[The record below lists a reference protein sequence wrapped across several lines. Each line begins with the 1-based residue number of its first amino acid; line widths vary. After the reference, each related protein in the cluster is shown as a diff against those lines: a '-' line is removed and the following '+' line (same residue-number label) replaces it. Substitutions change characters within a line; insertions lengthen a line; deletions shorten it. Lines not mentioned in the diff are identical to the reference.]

1 MTEQQEMAP
10 RRFGKYVLLERIGR
24 GGMAEVFRA
33 RTYGP
38 GGFAKD
44 CAIKRIL
51 PNLLDDEQF
60 VRMFIDEARLTSHLA
75 HPNIVQVLEL
85 GELQGS
91 LFIAM
96 EYIAGKDLLDVLARC
111 ARRSRRIPR
120 ELVLYIMMELLR
132 ALDYAHNAL
141 DERGEPIRIVH
152 RDVSPS
158 NVLVSY
164 TGTVKIGDFGI
175 ARSGLQTNR
184 TEVGTQKGKMG
195 YMSPEQ
201 VTGAAIDRRSDL
213 FAASVIF
220 FEMLT
225 MSRLFKAENDL
236 EVMLKI
242 RDCEIE
248 TDLERMSSLP
258 DDLRAIVRKGL
269 ARDARDRFQ
278 TAHEFYTAIARF
290 VFKNEIDVGAPN
302 VEAFMRDMFADRIAE
317 EMGRRAGD
325 PSIDSPGIPDENE
338 APTLRFRDDEGR
350 IHGPMTHAMMEEL
363 LLSRP
368 VAENERVSVRGGPWV
383 CLSEVPTLVSVQA
396 GRPRM
401 LAGRPDSSPAF
412 QMPVS
417 GVETPSTVLAYRAGE
432 SVDSRTGFREG
443 REASSGRKASIS
455 SGRMQRPDSSNRNAA
470 LDSALSDSR
479 PPRLGAAR
487 SARGADDPDD
497 HAVEQFL
504 QRAGM
509 ESRPGADTSVGG
521 RDRSGIKSLLEAYLS
536 DSEPVVA
543 SVATSERSRMGTPRI
558 SADTPVH
565 MSVEMPGSN
574 PAFDATI
581 GPLSGSGRL
590 PSGSTPRPPI
600 NELRHAVL
608 FDPNEVSSPAIGKQ
622 RTADWEE
629 LSLAGMNPNRR
640 RKRGY
645 PNLNESGVHAVA
657 SEVVSSDRT
666 VAQFGAASLEGTL
679 GRVSVARLMHR
690 IHSHGLTGLLQ
701 IQHDPWQK
709 EIFFRD
715 GIPVTVY
722 SSLTEETLGA
732 ILVRQG
738 VLSAE
743 KLHALQ
749 ERVEH
754 EQGVLGDELVRS
766 GLIAPHALFHFLSER
781 LREMLSNVLFT
792 LDGTWR
798 WWSGARQSTERMP
811 IPVDLP
817 GLINRTM
824 LEYVS
829 GPFCKRFFEGRSHVR
844 IHRLIDARDLTRVN
858 LAPRALR
865 LGTMIERTDTVASI
879 LTRFTESH
887 RWKETEVYQLLFLL
901 VEFEAIAFTDEEPLR
916 LPGDS

>member
-1 MTEQQEMAP
+1 MTEQQDSSP

-158 NVLVSY
+158 NVLISY

-242 RDCEIE
+242 RDCDIE
-248 TDLERMSSLP
+248 SDLDRMSALP
-258 DDLRAIVRKGL
+258 EDLRAIVRKGL
-269 ARDARDRFQ
+269 AREARERFQ

-317 EMGRRAGD
+317 EMGRRATD
-325 PSIDSPGIPDENE
+325 PSIDPAGIPDENE
-338 APTLRFRDDEGR
+338 APTLRFRDEDGR

-368 VAENERVSVRGGPWV
+368 AADQERVSVKGGPWV
-383 CLSEVPTLVSVQA
+383 AIGEVAKLASLQGARPHSVLGRPSSSPVVRLSEPAAVTPHSVFSYRPSDKSEPKHVPHEARDVST
-396 GRPRM
+396 GR
-401 LAGRPDSSPAF
+401 S
-412 QMPVS
+412 
-417 GVETPSTVLAYRAGE
+417 
-432 SVDSRTGFREG
+432 
-443 REASSGRKASIS
+443 ASIS
-455 SGRMQRPDSSNRNAA
+455 SSRISSNRNVA
-470 LDSALSDSR
+470 LDSAVSESR
-479 PPRLGAAR
+479 PPRVGSPRPAR
-487 SARGADDPDD
+487 TVEDVED
-497 HAVEQFL
+497 HAMEQFL
-504 QRAGM
+504 QRAGI
-509 ESRPGADTSVGG
+509 EAQQVDSTIGVRE
-521 RDRSGIKSLLEAYLS
+521 RSGIESLLEAYLS
-536 DSEPVVA
+536 DSEPVLSSSTIKGRVPKGA
-543 SVATSERSRMGTPRI
+543 AIPSLEPPHYANTVMDGAG
-558 SADTPVH
+558 
-565 MSVEMPGSN
+565 
-574 PAFDATI
+574 PAFDATVTMHA
-581 GPLSGSGRL
+581 GSHRSHSGS
-590 PSGSTPRPPI
+590 PSPPPPVYGSQ
-600 NELRHAVL
+600 HAML
-608 FDPNEVSSPAIGKQ
+608 FDANEVSSPAIGKQ

-645 PNLNESGVHAVA
+645 MNLHESGIHVA
-657 SEVVSSDRT
+657 TNTASSGERT
-666 VAQFGAASLEGTL
+666 ESAFGPPQMEGTL
-679 GRVSVARLMHR
+679 GRLSAARLMHR
-690 IHSHGLTGLLQ
+690 IHSRGLTGLLQ
-701 IQHDPWQK
+701 IEHHPSHK
-709 EIFFRD
+709 EIYFRD
-715 GIPVTVY
+715 GVPVAVY
-722 SSLTEETLGA
+722 SSVAEEMLGH

-738 VLSAE
+738 ILTAD
-743 KLHALQ
+743 KLRDL
-749 ERVEH
+749 
-754 EQGVLGDELVRS
+754 LGQNGNDHGLLGAELVRS
-766 GLIAPHALFHFLSER
+766 GLIAPHALFHHLSEQ
-781 LREMLSNVLFT
+781 LREMLSNVLFMHE
-792 LDGTWR
+792 GQWR
-798 WWSGARQSTERMP
+798 WWSGARQNTEPMP

-829 GPFCKRFFEGRSHVR
+829 GPFCRRFFDGRTQMR

-865 LGTMIERTDTVASI
+865 LATMIERNDTVASV
-879 LTRFTESH
+879 LTRFIESH
-887 RWKETEVYQLLFLL
+887 RWKENEVYQILFLL
-901 VEFEAIAFTDEEPLR
+901 VEFEAIALADEEPTR
-916 LPGDS
+916 LPGD

>member
-1 MTEQQEMAP
+1 MTDQLEMAP

-158 NVLVSY
+158 NVLISY

-184 TEVGTQKGKMG
+184 TEAGTQKGKMG

-201 VTGAAIDRRSDL
+201 VTGASIDRRSDL

-248 TDLERMSSLP
+248 AELERMSSLP
-258 DDLRAIVRKGL
+258 EDLQAIVRKGL
-269 ARDARDRFQ
+269 AREAHERFQ

-290 VFKNEIDVGAPN
+290 VFKNEIDVGATN

-317 EMGRRAGD
+317 EMGRRAHD
-325 PSIDSPGIPDENE
+325 PTIDPAGLPDENE
-338 APTLRFRDDEGR
+338 SPTLRFRDEEGR

-368 VAENERVSVRGGPWV
+368 AAETERVSLKGGPWV
-383 CLSEVPTLVSVQA
+383 PVGEVAALVGIQEGRPQSATSRRGSSSPLQTSEPVSIVQHVARAVAQTIDAEPQYVAHDSRDAAAGRGSTSSALRVNPALAPIRNPALDPTLADIRSPRLNSP
-396 GRPRM
+396 RPT
-401 LAGRPDSSPAF
+401 RP
-412 QMPVS
+412 
-417 GVETPSTVLAYRAGE
+417 GEEVEDHTMEHFLERAGIDAHLA
-432 SVDSRTGFREG
+432 VDAAA
-443 REASSGRKASIS
+443 AS
-455 SGRMQRPDSSNRNAA
+455 
-470 LDSALSDSR
+470 
-479 PPRLGAAR
+479 
-487 SARGADDPDD
+487 
-497 HAVEQFL
+497 
-504 QRAGM
+504 
-509 ESRPGADTSVGG
+509 
-521 RDRSGIKSLLEAYLS
+521 RDRSGIESLLEAYLS
-536 DSEPVVA
+536 DSEPAPSSGLTGERAPSSRRVSVDTPMQAHA
-543 SVATSERSRMGTPRI
+543 SVG
-558 SADTPVH
+558 V
-565 MSVEMPGSN
+565 GSI
-574 PAFDATI
+574 AFDATVAANDAPNR
-581 GPLSGSGRL
+581 GAAGSY
-590 PSGSTPRPPI
+590 PPAPPMFDAQ
-600 NELRHAVL
+600 HAVL
-608 FDPNEVSSPAIGKQ
+608 FDSNEVSSPAIGNQ

-640 RKRGY
+640 RKRAPGG
-645 PNLNESGVHAVA
+645 SGDAGPDANNAIYSYERAVG
-657 SEVVSSDRT
+657 
-666 VAQFGAASLEGTL
+666 QFGPPSIEGTL
-679 GRVSVARLMHR
+679 GRLSVARLMNR
-690 IHSHGLTGLLQ
+690 IHARGLTGLLQ
-701 IQHDPWQK
+701 VQNHPLHK
-709 EIFFRD
+709 EIFFRE
-715 GIPVTVY
+715 GVPVSVY
-722 SSLTEETLGA
+722 SSVEDEMLGN

-738 VLSAE
+738 ILSAE
-743 KLHALQ
+743 QLRTSL
-749 ERVEH
+749 ERSATAHVA
-754 EQGVLGDELVRS
+754 LGDELVRR
-766 GLIAPHALFHFLSER
+766 GLIAPHALFHHLSEQ
-781 LREMLSNVLFT
+781 LREKLSNVLFI
-792 LDGTWR
+792 LDGQWR
-798 WWSGARQSTERMP
+798 WWSGARQTTEPMP

-824 LEYVS
+824 LEYVT
-829 GPFCKRFFEGRSHVR
+829 GPFCKRFFVGRTHVR
-844 IHRLIDARDLTRVN
+844 IHRLIDSRDLTRVN

-865 LGTMIERTDTVASI
+865 LATMIERNDTVASV
-879 LTRFTESH
+879 LTRFIESH
-887 RWKETEVYQLLFLL
+887 RWKENEVYQLLFLL
-901 VEFEAIAFTDEEPLR
+901 VEFEAISLAGEEEIR
-916 LPGDS
+916 LPGD

>member
-1 MTEQQEMAP
+1 MTDQLEMAP

-158 NVLVSY
+158 NVLISY

-184 TEVGTQKGKMG
+184 TEAGTQKGKMG

-201 VTGAAIDRRSDL
+201 VTGASIDRRSDL

-258 DDLRAIVRKGL
+258 EDLQGIVRKGL
-269 ARDARDRFQ
+269 ARDARERFQ

-290 VFKNEIDVGAPN
+290 VFKNEIDVGATN

-317 EMGRRAGD
+317 EMGRRAHD
-325 PSIDSPGIPDENE
+325 PTIDPAGLPDENE
-338 APTLRFRDDEGR
+338 APTLRFRDEEGR

-368 VAENERVSVRGGPWV
+368 AAETERVSVKGGAWV
-383 CLSEVPTLVSVQA
+383 PVAEVAALAGIQEGRPQPAISRVGSSLPFQTSEPLPIIQHAARALAPTIGADAQYVSYDGHDASVGRASVSSPPSVNPAGPSSRNPALDPTLADHLS
-396 GRPRM
+396 PR
-401 LAGRPDSSPAF
+401 LSSPR
-412 QMPVS
+412 PTRP
-417 GVETPSTVLAYRAGE
+417 GEDVE
-432 SVDSRTGFREG
+432 
-443 REASSGRKASIS
+443 
-455 SGRMQRPDSSNRNAA
+455 
-470 LDSALSDSR
+470 
-479 PPRLGAAR
+479 
-487 SARGADDPDD
+487 D
-497 HAVEQFL
+497 HAMEQFL
-504 QRAGM
+504 QRAGI
-509 ESRPGADTSVGG
+509 EAHPAVDSAAAS
-521 RDRSGIKSLLEAYLS
+521 RDRSGIESLLEAYLS
-536 DSEPVVA
+536 DSEPAPSSGLTGERASASARVSVDTPMQANA
-543 SVATSERSRMGTPRI
+543 SV
-558 SADTPVH
+558 
-565 MSVEMPGSN
+565 GSTGI
-574 PAFDATI
+574 AFDATVA
-581 GPLSGSGRL
+581 PNYASGRGAA
-590 PSGSTPRPPI
+590 GSYPPPPPI
-600 NELRHAVL
+600 YDAQQAVL
-608 FDPNEVSSPAIGKQ
+608 FDSNDVSSPAIGNQ

-640 RKRGY
+640 RKRA
-645 PNLNESGVHAVA
+645 LSGIGDSGTDANNAIASYERAVG
-657 SEVVSSDRT
+657 S
-666 VAQFGAASLEGTL
+666 FGPPSIEGTL
-679 GRVSVARLMHR
+679 GRLSVARLMHR
-690 IHSHGLTGLLQ
+690 VHARGLTGLLQ
-701 IQHDPWQK
+701 IHNRPLHK
-709 EIFFRD
+709 EIFFRE
-715 GIPVTVY
+715 GVPVAVY
-722 SSLTEETLGA
+722 SSVEEEMLGN

-738 VLSAE
+738 MLSAE
-743 KLHALQ
+743 QLRTAL
-749 ERVEH
+749 ERAANEH
-754 EQGVLGDELVRS
+754 VALGDELVRRS
-766 GLIAPHALFHFLSER
+766 LIAPHALFHHLSEQ
-781 LREMLSNVLFT
+781 LREKLSNVLFI
-792 LDGTWR
+792 LDGQWR
-798 WWSGARQSTERMP
+798 WWGGARQNTEPMP
-811 IPVDLP
+811 IPIDLP

-824 LEYVS
+824 LEYVT
-829 GPFCKRFFEGRSHVR
+829 GPFCKRFFDGRTHVR
-844 IHRLIDARDLTRVN
+844 IHRLIDSRDLTRVN

-865 LGTMIERTDTVASI
+865 LATMIERNDTVASV
-879 LTRFTESH
+879 LTRFIESH
-887 RWKETEVYQLLFLL
+887 RWKENEVYQLLFLL
-901 VEFEAIAFTDEEPLR
+901 VEFEAISLAGEEQIR
-916 LPGDS
+916 LPGD

>member
-1 MTEQQEMAP
+1 MTEPQEMSP

-33 RTYGP
+33 RTFGP

-164 TGTVKIGDFGI
+164 SGTVKIGDFGI

-184 TEVGTQKGKMG
+184 TEAGTQKGKMG

-269 ARDARDRFQ
+269 ARDARERFQ

-290 VFKNEIDVGAPN
+290 VFKNEIDVSASN

-317 EMGRRAGD
+317 EMARRASD
-325 PSIDSPGIPDENE
+325 PGIDSASIPDESE
-338 APTLRFRDDEGR
+338 APSLRFRDDEGR

-383 CLSEVPTLVSVQA
+383 CLTEVPTLVSIQG
-396 GRPRM
+396 GRPRTVSSR
-401 LAGRPDSSPAF
+401 ADSSPVF
-412 QMPVS
+412 QMPTS
-417 GVETPSTVLAYRAGE
+417 PGETPSAVLAYHSGGT
-432 SVDSRTGFREG
+432 VDSQSGLRDG
-443 REASSGRKASIS
+443 RDASSERSAPIT
-455 SGRMQRPDSSNRNAA
+455 SGRMQGTGSSNRDVA
-470 LDSALSDSR
+470 LESALSDSR
-479 PPRLGAAR
+479 PPRLGVPR
-487 SARGADDPDD
+487 SSGAADDMDD
-497 HAVEQFL
+497 HAMEQFL
-504 QRAGM
+504 QRAGI
-509 ESRPGADTSVGG
+509 EARPVADTSVGG
-521 RDRSGIKSLLEAYLS
+521 RERSGINSLLEAYLS
-536 DSEPVVA
+536 DSEPVVSSA
-543 SVATSERSRMGTPRI
+543 ATSDRSRLGTHRAI
-558 SADTPVH
+558 VDTPFH
-565 MSVEMPGSN
+565 MNTMMDVSGS
-574 PAFDATI
+574 AFDATI
-581 GPLSGSGRL
+581 GLLSG
-590 PSGSTPRPPI
+590 PSQSPSVSSPRSVVDDSRNGSM
-600 NELRHAVL
+600 
-608 FDPNEVSSPAIGKQ
+608 FDTSEVSSPAIGKQ

-645 PNLNESGVHAVA
+645 LNLNDSGAHSVA
-657 SEVVSSDRT
+657 SEHASSEGVVR
-666 VAQFGAASLEGTL
+666 QFGPSSMDGAL
-679 GRVSVARLMHR
+679 GRLSVARLMYR
-690 IHSHGLTGLLQ
+690 IHSRGLTGLLQ
-701 IQHDPWQK
+701 IQHQPWHK

-715 GIPVTVY
+715 GIPVAVY
-722 SSLTEETLGA
+722 SSVTEEMLGA

-738 VLSAE
+738 VLTAA
-743 KLHALQ
+743 KLQSLQ

-754 EQGVLGDELVRS
+754 HHGVLSDELVRN
-766 GLIAPHALFHFLSER
+766 GLIAPHALFHHLSEQ

-792 LDGTWR
+792 QDGTWR
-798 WWSGARQSTERMP
+798 WWGGARQSADSTP

-829 GPFCKRFFEGRSHVR
+829 GPFCKRFFDGRSHVKV
-844 IHRLIDARDLTRVN
+844 HRLIDTRDLTRVN

-865 LGTMIERTDTVASI
+865 LATMIERSDTVALI

-887 RWKETEVYQLLFLL
+887 RWKEKEVYQLLFLL
-901 VEFEAIAFTDEEPLR
+901 VEFEVIALTDEELTR
-916 LPGDS
+916 LPGD